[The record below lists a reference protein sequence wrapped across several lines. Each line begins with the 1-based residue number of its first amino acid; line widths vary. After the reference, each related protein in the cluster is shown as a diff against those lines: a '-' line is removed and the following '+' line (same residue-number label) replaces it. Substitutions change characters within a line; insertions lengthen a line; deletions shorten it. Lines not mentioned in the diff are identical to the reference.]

1 MEEGIELMD
10 ILRVFWKR
18 RFLII
23 IGVFICTI
31 AAGITSFIIKPVYE
45 ISALVR
51 PGKIVYQDQ
60 SGRFEEISIQSPE
73 ELANNISEETYNSL
87 VARDL
92 KIPLKE
98 LPKIEAE
105 KIKDTFLVR
114 IFTEDHDIERGK
126 GVLNSVIKFLRKDID
141 EKVDA
146 EMKMID
152 SRIEIK
158 ENEIKS
164 LNISIEEKRNEIKE
178 IELQIQ
184 SKEIQKTTLK
194 GEIETTKNK
203 IKICEERMKEILNE
217 MKVVKERTDRL
228 EEEMRKALREVTDDK
243 SAIPMLL
250 YSNEIQNNLRYH
262 NILEERLG
270 SEKVNFENLNL
281 AVHSKEQEIEQLNTD
296 IAQIRTKIEGVK
308 NDIEK
313 IKVEIEGKKIEINS
327 LKEQKRRIEWTTVV
341 KPPTPSVHPV
351 FPKKKLNVALSFIL
365 SFMIFSF
372 LAFFLEYIEKHRK
385 HLSNV

>member
-23 IGVFICTI
+23 IGVLICTI
-31 AAGITSFIIKPVYE
+31 GAGITSFIIKPVYE

-51 PGKIVYQDQ
+51 PGKIVYQDK
-60 SGRFEEISIQSPE
+60 SGRYEEISIQSPE
-73 ELANNISEETYNSL
+73 ELANNISEKTYNFL
-87 VARDL
+87 VTRDL

-105 KIKDTFLVR
+105 KIKNTFLVR

-126 GVLNSVIKFLRKDID
+126 EVLNSVIKFLRKDID

-146 EMKMID
+146 EMKIID
-152 SRIEIK
+152 CQIEIQ

-164 LNISIEEKRNEIKE
+164 LNISIEEKKNEIKE
-178 IELQIQ
+178 LELQIQ

-194 GEIETTKNK
+194 GEIEATKNK
-203 IKICEERMKEILNE
+203 IKICEDRMKEILNE

-228 EEEMRKALREVTDDK
+228 EEEMKKALREVTDDK
-243 SAIPMLL
+243 SAISMLL
-250 YSNEIQNNLRYH
+250 YSNEIQNNFRYH
-262 NILEERLG
+262 NDLEERLN
-270 SEKVNFENLNL
+270 SEKVNFEHLNL
-281 AVHSKEQEIEQLNTD
+281 AVRSKEQEIEQLKTD

-313 IKVEIEGKKIEINS
+313 IKVEIEGNKIEINS
-327 LKEQKRRIEWTTVV
+327 LKEWKRRID
-341 KPPTPSVHPV
+341 
-351 FPKKKLNVALSFIL
+351 
-365 SFMIFSF
+365 
-372 LAFFLEYIEKHRK
+372 
-385 HLSNV
+385 